1 MDDQLDLQVDPSR
14 RTLERTGIY
23 VRARD
28 GERIVSA
35 DIDQLDKRSLL
46 AFLRQVRRPGQL
58 ADNPWAE
65 DIIGLIM
72 GHGHLHDH

>member
-1 MDDQLDLQVDPSR
+1 MTDELDLRVDPAR
-14 RTLERTGIY
+14 RNLERTGIY

-28 GERIVSA
+28 GERFVSA

-46 AFLRQVRRPGQL
+46 AFLRSRGG
-58 ADNPWAE
+58 DNPWAE
-65 DIIGLIM
+65 EIIGLIM

>member
-1 MDDQLDLQVDPSR
+1 MNNNLDLRVDPAR

-28 GERIVSA
+28 GERFVSA

-46 AFLRQVRRPGQL
+46 AWLRSRGG
-58 ADNPWAE
+58 DNPYAE
-65 DIIGLIM
+65 DVVGLIM
-72 GHGHLHDH
+72 GHGHLHDR

>member
-1 MDDQLDLQVDPSR
+1 MEELDLQVDPAR
-14 RTLERTGIY
+14 RHLERTGIY

-28 GERIVSA
+28 GERFVSA

-46 AFLRQVRRPGQL
+46 AFLRHKRGDQL

-65 DIIGLIM
+65 DIIGLVM